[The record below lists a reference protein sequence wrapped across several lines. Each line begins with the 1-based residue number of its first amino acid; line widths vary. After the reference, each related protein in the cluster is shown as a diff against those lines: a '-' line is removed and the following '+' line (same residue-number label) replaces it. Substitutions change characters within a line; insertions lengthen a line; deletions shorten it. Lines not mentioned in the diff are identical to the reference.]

1 MPAITA
7 NPKLVLKPVLKP
19 KSTPVTLAAQP
30 DPDALFKAVGIIS
43 GEVSFNEQGVASI
56 KIGDNSYRLGYCGL
70 DQGEEIHRLGYKR
83 RNTGVFF
90 ALRKYIE
97 TTGIAFQRLIVYPRF
112 VHFPGRDRP
121 CQLSF
126 NLVGFVGPKH
136 EEIAR
141 SHAEGSVTNKFKD
154 FEFEL
159 SGLWQFIPVSKLP
172 VLTVFRN
179 SNEARVRFLEGFT
192 GQEKVQALKA
202 IHIPLKW
209 QNSLVRPFRFNPQGN
224 KEKQGKPPFIQVRT
238 RFVPELNLFE
248 VIESN
253 SMPSA
258 SPPKFLKAS
267 PKDKV
272 AARKVSNATK

>member
-1 MPAITA
+1 
-7 NPKLVLKPVLKP
+7 
-19 KSTPVTLAAQP
+19 
-30 DPDALFKAVGIIS
+30 
-43 GEVSFNEQGVASI
+43 
-56 KIGDNSYRLGYCGL
+56 
-70 DQGEEIHRLGYKR
+70 
-83 RNTGVFF
+83 
-90 ALRKYIE
+90 
-97 TTGIAFQRLIVYPRF
+97 
-112 VHFPGRDRP
+112 
-121 CQLSF
+121 
-126 NLVGFVGPKH
+126 LVGFVGPKH